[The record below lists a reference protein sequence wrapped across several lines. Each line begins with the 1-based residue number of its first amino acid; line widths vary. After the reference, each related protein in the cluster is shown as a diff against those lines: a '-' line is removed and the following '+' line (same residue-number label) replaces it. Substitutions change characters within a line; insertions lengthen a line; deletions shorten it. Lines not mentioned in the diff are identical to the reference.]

1 MSEKISYINASQ
13 YESEVLNGGKVVLD
27 FYSTECPP
35 CEALAAKFEPLSAIY
50 GDDVKFIKI
59 FRQEN
64 RPLAE
69 KLGVLSSPTVI
80 FYDNGREIGERLS
93 GGVRRSDLIRN
104 LELLLTKERA
114 AELRAA
120 TKQAETDCDILIIGG
135 GPAGLTA
142 GIYAAQ
148 ARVKTILVD
157 QAFPGGQVAT
167 THLVSNY
174 PGFEKPIEGYM
185 LTHFMTEQ
193 AKRAGVDFRQAVE
206 VSDVDLAEKTIL
218 VDGYETIRAKKI
230 IIATGSS
237 YRELSV
243 PGEIEYK
250 GKGLSYCATCDAKYY
265 EGKDVVVIGG
275 GNSAV
280 EESLF
285 ITKFARR
292 VTIVHQFDKLQAN
305 REAQEKAFANDK
317 MGFIFE
323 HEPRAF
329 EKRPDGGMNV
339 TIEDLKSGERKTLQC
354 DGVFIFAGMKPNIG
368 LFNGALELD
377 QWGYV
382 AADELLHTNIPGVF
396 AAGDVRSK
404 AYRQITTAVADG
416 TIASITAVKELES
429 IDQLIK
435 SNIAGD
441 ERRSLS

>member
-13 YESEVLNGGKVVLD
+13 YENEVLNGGRVVLD
-27 FYSTECPP
+27 FYSSECPP
-35 CEALAAKFEPLSAIY
+35 CEALATKFEPLSLIY

-69 KLGVLSSPTVI
+69 KLGVVSSPTVI
-80 FYDNGREIGERLS
+80 FYKGGKEIGERLN
-93 GGVRRSDLIRN
+93 GGIKRSDLVKN
-104 LELLLTKERA
+104 LELLIDQKRA
-114 AELRAA
+114 AELRAL
-120 TKQAETDCDILIIGG
+120 TKPVETHCDILIIGG
-135 GPAGLTA
+135 GPTGLTA

-148 ARVKTILVD
+148 AKVKTILVD
-157 QAFPGGQVAT
+157 QALPGGQVTT

-174 PGFEKPIEGYM
+174 PGFEKPVEGYM

-193 AKRAGVDFRQAVE
+193 AKRAGVEFRQAVE
-206 VSDVDLAEKTIL
+206 VLNVDLAAKSVL
-218 VDGYETIRAKKI
+218 VDGFETIRAKQI

-237 YRELSV
+237 YRELNV
-243 PGEIEYK
+243 PGEVQYK
-250 GKGLSYCATCDAKYY
+250 GKGISYCATCDAKYY
-265 EGKDVVVIGG
+265 DGKDVVVIGG

-292 VTIVHQFDKLQAN
+292 VTIVHQFDTLQAN
-305 REAQEKAFANDK
+305 REAQERAFANERIE
-317 MGFIFE
+317 FVFE

-329 EKRPDGGMNV
+329 EKRPDGGMDV
-339 TIEDLKSGERKTLQC
+339 TIEDLKTGGQKILHS

-368 LFNGALELD
+368 LFNGALALD

-382 AADELLHTNIPGVF
+382 AADELLHTNIPGVL

-404 AYRQITTAVADG
+404 PYRQITTAVADG
-416 TIASITAVKELES
+416 TIAAITAVKDLES

-435 SNIAGD
+435 NAAISSA
-441 ERRSLS
+441 RK